1 MIFYIYLR
9 INYLYKV
16 MNTYR
21 ETQPW
26 GFTDYEIVE
35 GTHITFETNVQ
46 TVDFITNPHFGRILF
61 LDGVLQS
68 TSSDEHIYHEALVN
82 AGMNSASRNVLIAGG
97 AEGGVAREVLK
108 RPSVKYVKMVDWDA
122 DLVEHCFMREKFN
135 VTAFED
141 KRLSYS
147 NKNILNYCEETQ
159 RTFDTVFV
167 DLLDIGTE
175 DEFEKMKIIL
185 NWIYKV
191 CCQARGPGDH
201 RQEVKGVCTIVV
213 NIGRDKSFAERL
225 QRLQRLLQLSQKS
238 EIIQIHVPSFQE
250 PWYLLKLFTV

>member
-1 MIFYIYLR
+1 
-9 INYLYKV
+9 

-26 GFTDYEIVE
+26 GFTDYEIIE
-35 GTHITFETNVQ
+35 GSHITFETNVQ
-46 TVDFITNPHFGRILF
+46 KVDFITNPHFGRILF

-108 RPSVKYVKMVDWDA
+108 RPYVKYVKMVDWDT

-175 DEFEKMKIIL
+175 DEFKKMKIIL
-185 NWIYKV
+185 NWIYS
-191 CCQARGPGDH
+191 
-201 RQEVKGVCTIVV
+201 VKGDYCTIVV
-213 NIGRDKSFAERL
+213 NIGRDKSFAERIVAL
-225 QRLQRLLQLSQKS
+225 YGSQASQRQKSES

-250 PWYLLKLFTV
+250 PWYLLKLFTM